1 MRTVLEPQTQIPVYD
16 EADVLV
22 VGGGPAG
29 SAAAISA
36 ARNGAKVILLERYG
50 FLGGLVTG
58 GQVCMIPNLDNGT
71 GDKVL
76 GIQKEWM
83 TRLGKYPDAVFG
95 PKDREAGSTNSE
107 LVKKWSNYFGTVWN
121 NRVMYTTFIDPELMK
136 IVLNDMVEEAKVT
149 VYFHCWAAKAFMD
162 EGTLKGVFFESKE
175 GRKAILAKV
184 VIDATGE
191 GDIFASAGAEFDNSI
206 DPTIRNS
213 NMAEC
218 FRLANTDYAKYAAYK
233 AAFPEECARKLQCL
247 NETAGYKLLPIPSN
261 RNDNMWV
268 NNWIPERNSMKIQD
282 LTYVEMKIKKAIP
295 DVVRYLQKELPGF
308 EDCYLMDI
316 ASVVG
321 CRYSRRLKGQYQITF
336 DDLKQGKTFSDS
348 IAVTPAMHSFNKP
361 DGEAAL
367 SIPFRALVP
376 EKLDN
381 LLAAGRCLSADV
393 RAHNWLNLI
402 PHSVATGE
410 ASGAAAYLA
419 VQSGKKPRDID
430 IDKLQKILRN
440 QGVYLPEI

>member
-1 MRTVLEPQTQIPVYD
+1 
-16 EADVLV
+16 
-22 VGGGPAG
+22 
-29 SAAAISA
+29 
-36 ARNGAKVILLERYG
+36 
-50 FLGGLVTG
+50 
-58 GQVCMIPNLDNGT
+58 
-71 GDKVL
+71 
-76 GIQKEWM
+76 
-83 TRLGKYPDAVFG
+83 
-95 PKDREAGSTNSE
+95 
-107 LVKKWSNYFGTVWN
+107 
-121 NRVMYTTFIDPELMK
+121 
-136 IVLNDMVEEAKVT
+136 
-149 VYFHCWAAKAFMD
+149 
-162 EGTLKGVFFESKE
+162 
-175 GRKAILAKV
+175 
-184 VIDATGE
+184 
-191 GDIFASAGAEFDNSI
+191 
-206 DPTIRNS
+206 
-213 NMAEC
+213 
-218 FRLANTDYAKYAAYK
+218 
-233 AAFPEECARKLQCL
+233 
-247 NETAGYKLLPIPSN
+247 
-261 RNDNMWV
+261 
-268 NNWIPERNSMKIQD
+268 
-282 LTYVEMKIKKAIP
+282 
-295 DVVRYLQKELPGF
+295 
-308 EDCYLMDI
+308 MDI

-430 IDKLQKILRN
+430 IVKLQKILRN